1 MGEEAAVTLL
11 KSKLHAA
18 AVATENGDFDAARE
32 IALQILGDNAGN
44 LAALHIYFDSTK
56 IKNGDPILENLSKFC
71 QNKTIPEGIQSQL
84 QFMYGKGLSDQG
96 SYESA
101 FNAFV
106 AANRL
111 SGKSANPNATASLS
125 KSLINNI
132 NSRKIPYLN
141 GCKTRLI
148 FVLGMPR
155 SGTSIMSQSL
165 GCHSEITSLGERVG
179 LGEALDHA
187 GWKGLSS
194 DSLGA
199 FLDGLDQQK
208 LTQIRG
214 QYLNSIGAQGAVYVD
229 KMPENYWFA
238 WIIPHLFPNA
248 QIIHMKRPP
257 LANCWSC
264 FRHDFKDG
272 HHYSYNFKT
281 MMAQYAIYSEMVLEW
296 QALAPDNWHNVN
308 LDDFVTDAKSQ
319 LLPTIKHFD
328 LKWQDACLT
337 PEKNKGSV
345 STLSKWQVRQGL
357 NVNISKAWENYLPFI
372 QKTFLK

>member
-1 MGEEAAVTLL
+1 MGEDASVTLL

-18 AVATENGDFDAARE
+18 AVATENGDFDAARD
-32 IALQILGDNAGN
+32 IALQILGENAGN

-56 IKNGDPILENLSKFC
+56 IKAGDPILDNLAKFC
-71 QNKTIPEGIQSQL
+71 QNNTLTGAIQSQL

-96 SYESA
+96 AYEPS
-101 FNAFV
+101 FHAFV

-111 SGKSANPNATASLS
+111 SGKNANPNATASLS
-125 KSLINNI
+125 KSLIRNI
-132 NSRKIPYLN
+132 KSRKIPYL
-141 GCKTRLI
+141 GACKSRLI

-165 GCHSEITSLGERVG
+165 GCHSEIISLGERVG

-194 DSLGA
+194 DSLA
-199 FLDGLDQQK
+199 TFLDGLDQQK
-208 LTQIRG
+208 LTQIRD
-214 QYLNSIGAQGAVYVD
+214 QYLDSIDAQDAVYVD

-257 LANCWSC
+257 MANCWSC

-308 LDDFVTDAKSQ
+308 LDDFVVDAKAQ
-319 LLPTIKHFD
+319 LLPITNHFD
-328 LKWQDACLT
+328 LPWQNECLS
-337 PEKNKGSV
+337 PEKNQGSV

-372 QKTFLK
+372 QKTFLR